1 MPKRPGIDRNDTCS
15 IVFVVPSS
23 WPESVDPHTWESTNA
38 APPRFTSVVLY
49 SSSTSA
55 ASGMFIGTTPHS
67 SAMCWSAAWWWESP
81 ITGRRGRS
89 LATTDAV
96 RPV

>member
-1 MPKRPGIDRNDTCS
+1 
-15 IVFVVPSS
+15 
-23 WPESVDPHTWESTNA
+23 
-38 APPRFTSVVLY
+38 
-49 SSSTSA
+49 
-55 ASGMFIGTTPHS
+55 MFIGITPHS

-96 RPV
+96 RPE